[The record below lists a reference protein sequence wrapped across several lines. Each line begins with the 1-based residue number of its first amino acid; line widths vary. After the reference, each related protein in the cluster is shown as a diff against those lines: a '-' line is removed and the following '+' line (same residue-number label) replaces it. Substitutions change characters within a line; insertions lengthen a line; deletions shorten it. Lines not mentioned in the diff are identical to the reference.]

1 MRIPCRHILLT
12 AATSLSLLLSACAPR
27 TPVGTQATTSVSG
40 ELQAVVVAAD
50 KINRRMVLRGPD
62 GNTATIDVP
71 PEMRNF
77 LQVMPG
83 DTVRLTYHA
92 RVDLLVTG
100 TSVPFTGV
108 DFAVGA
114 ARSEPG
120 QMPRGILGTQTR
132 WSVQIVDVDRA
143 THTVT
148 FRDPSGRTSSITAM
162 NPENF
167 ALVDG
172 LRPGT
177 NVVVTVTRALA
188 ASIDRV

>member
-1 MRIPCRHILLT
+1 MRILCRHILLT
-12 AATSLSLLLSACAPR
+12 AAISLSLLLNACAPR
-27 TPVGTQATTSVSG
+27 TPVGTEVTTSVSG
-40 ELQAVVVAAD
+40 ELQAVVVATD
-50 KINRRMVLRGPD
+50 KVSRQMVLRGPD
-62 GNTATIDVP
+62 GNMATIDVP

-77 LQVMPG
+77 SQVMPG
-83 DTVRLTYHA
+83 DTVRLTYRA
-92 RVDLLVTG
+92 RVDLLVAG
-100 TSVPFTGV
+100 TSAPVTGV
-108 DFAVGA
+108 EFAVGA
-114 ARSEPG
+114 ARSDLG

-132 WSVQIVDVDRA
+132 WSVRIVSVDRV
-143 THTVT
+143 THTAT
-148 FRDPSGRTSSITAM
+148 FQEPGGRISSITAV